1 MGFRSDYR
9 SCVRA
14 ARFRVPTPARR
25 PIRARGPRP
34 LHSGA
39 PRTRPLASGAPEA
52 RTRARSVAAPSSRPR
67 GGARSCAR
75 SIRGGPRV
83 FEARPAR
90 PSLAGPQ
97 SGPPHFL
104 SRREGGRR
112 HSAGQPSLPSAC
124 CAPWRPPRG
133 RALGTRGS
141 LSGPPFPGSGPA
153 AGGGLSPLSA
163 PIRAPRAEPSPL
175 STPEPQALPSR
186 RCAHPSLCESARL
199 GSRGVS
205 FLPGV
210 PLPLRSGFPAQGEK
224 NAACTH
230 LFILQQLQ
238 ETMKLFKKR
247 GNALPSRAVVFNE
260 PLGHR
265 TARPPRSLR
274 ASPPQPAPVPSPAR
288 RRGHCFWSPAGGKGA
303 CRVAGAVRVGATAC
317 ERARAG
323 ARARAGGVW
332 GGRRRRLAASHPT
345 PRLRSAR
352 PCDPGLRVLA
362 RAGRGAPRLRRWRLP
377 GARGRVCS
385 GPLRARASP
394 QCVAAA
400 AAAAA
405 ARRG

>member
-1 MGFRSDYR
+1 MRVGFRSDYR

-153 AGGGLSPLSA
+153 AGGWRAVSPLS
-163 PIRAPRAEPSPL
+163 PDSSPAGR
-175 STPEPQALPSR
+175 ALPPQ
-186 RCAHPSLCESARL
+186 HPRTP
-199 GSRGVS
+199 GSPVAT
-205 FLPGV
+205 
-210 PLPLRSGFPAQGEK
+210 LR
-224 NAACTH
+224 
-230 LFILQQLQ
+230 
-238 ETMKLFKKR
+238 
-247 GNALPSRAVVFNE
+247 
-260 PLGHR
+260 
-265 TARPPRSLR
+265 
-274 ASPPQPAPVPSPAR
+274 PPQPV
-288 RRGHCFWSPAGGKGA
+288 
-303 CRVAGAVRVGATAC
+303 
-317 ERARAG
+317 
-323 ARARAGGVW
+323 
-332 GGRRRRLAASHPT
+332 
-345 PRLRSAR
+345 
-352 PCDPGLRVLA
+352 
-362 RAGRGAPRLRRWRLP
+362 
-377 GARGRVCS
+377 
-385 GPLRARASP
+385 
-394 QCVAAA
+394 
-400 AAAAA
+400 
-405 ARRG
+405 